1 MNALPS
7 GGPDHESAPEPVTG
21 PVTGPV
27 TSPFP
32 ELFRG
37 LFDDAAVFPPGNL
50 AVADAVPAHRRHR
63 AAWYAEAVG
72 PLLCGAGR
80 LGELAA
86 AVTNSPAVAGTSA
99 SHGDTS
105 GGVAGADGSVAA
117 EDRPLKVGLVLPG
130 GSTELAPAL
139 AAAAPFELAGVELAT
154 RDAAEAVAALDRL
167 LPPDI
172 PAAVELPRELLRGDG
187 LDAALDVLVD
197 SPYRAKFRTGGLVAE
212 AFPSEDELAAFL
224 VGCARRGLPYKCTAG
239 LHNAVR
245 HTDPETGFEHHGFL
259 NVLLAAQETDLAAAA
274 AVLAERDGEVL
285 AKAARALTD
294 RQVVM
299 IRNSFTAFGTCS
311 IAEPLGDLAEL
322 GLLSSPS
329 PLHQEDR

>member
-1 MNALPS
+1 MSTPV
-7 GGPDHESAPEPVTG
+7 SAGVI
-21 PVTGPV
+21 
-27 TSPFP
+27 P

-50 AVADAVPAHRRHR
+50 PVAEAVPAHRVHR

-72 PLLCGAGR
+72 PFLCGAGR

-86 AVTNSPAVAGTSA
+86 ALP
-99 SHGDTS
+99 TS
-105 GGVAGADGSVAA
+105 GAADAPTAGGAEETGAA
-117 EDRPLKVGLVLPG
+117 PLRVGLVLPG
-130 GSTELAPAL
+130 GSAELAPAL

-154 RDAAEAVAALDRL
+154 KDAAEAVAELDRL
-167 LPPDI
+167 LPPHV

-187 LDAALDVLVD
+187 LDAVLDVLVD

-224 VGCARRGLPYKCTAG
+224 TGCAQRGLPYKCTAG

-259 NVLLAAQETDLAAAA
+259 NVLLAAQETDRAAAA
-274 AVLAERDGEVL
+274 AVLAERDGEAL
-285 AKAARALTD
+285 AKAVRDLIA
-294 RQVVM
+294 RQVTV

-311 IAEPLGDLAEL
+311 IAEPLGDLAAL
-322 GLLSSPS
+322 GLLSSPD
-329 PLHQEDR
+329 PLPQEDR

>member
-7 GGPDHESAPEPVTG
+7 GGVI
-21 PVTGPV
+21 
-27 TSPFP
+27 P

-50 AVADAVPAHRRHR
+50 PVAEAVPAHRAHR

-72 PLLCGAGR
+72 PFLCGAGR

-86 AVTNSPAVAGTSA
+86 AVSAGAVPGA
-99 SHGDTS
+99 
-105 GGVAGADGSVAA
+105 AGADDSVVAG
-117 EDRPLKVGLVLPG
+117 DRPLKVGLVLPG
-130 GSTELAPAL
+130 GSIELAPAL
-139 AAAAPFELAGVELAT
+139 AAAAPFELAGAELAT

-167 LPPDI
+167 LPPDV

-187 LDAALDVLVD
+187 LDAVLDVLVD

-212 AFPSEDELAAFL
+212 AFPNEDELAAFL
-224 VGCARRGLPYKCTAG
+224 TGCAQRGLPYKCTAG

-259 NVLLAAQETDLAAAA
+259 NVLLAAQETDRAAAA

-294 RQVVM
+294 RQIVV

-311 IAEPLGDLAEL
+311 IAEPLGDLAAL

>member
-7 GGPDHESAPEPVTG
+7 GGVI
-21 PVTGPV
+21 
-27 TSPFP
+27 P

-50 AVADAVPAHRRHR
+50 PVAEAVPAHRAHR

-72 PLLCGAGR
+72 PFLCGAGR

-86 AVTNSPAVAGTSA
+86 AVSADAAPGAAEADDSVVAG
-99 SHGDTS
+99 
-105 GGVAGADGSVAA
+105 
-117 EDRPLKVGLVLPG
+117 DRPLKVGLVLPG
-130 GSTELAPAL
+130 GSIELAPAL

-167 LPPDI
+167 LPPDV

-187 LDAALDVLVD
+187 LDAVLDVLVD

-212 AFPSEDELAAFL
+212 AFPDEDELAAFL
-224 VGCARRGLPYKCTAG
+224 TGCAQRGLPYKCTAG

-259 NVLLAAQETDLAAAA
+259 NVLLAAQETDRAAAA

-294 RQVVM
+294 RQIVV

-311 IAEPLGDLAEL
+311 IAEPLGDLAAL

>member
-7 GGPDHESAPEPVTG
+7 GGVI
-21 PVTGPV
+21 
-27 TSPFP
+27 P

-50 AVADAVPAHRRHR
+50 PVAEAVPAHRAHR

-72 PLLCGAGR
+72 PFLCGAGR

-86 AVTNSPAVAGTSA
+86 AVSAGAAPGSVGADDSAVAG
-99 SHGDTS
+99 
-105 GGVAGADGSVAA
+105 
-117 EDRPLKVGLVLPG
+117 DRPLKVGLVLPG
-130 GSTELAPAL
+130 GSIELAPAL

-167 LPPDI
+167 LPPDV

-187 LDAALDVLVD
+187 LDAVLDVLVD

-212 AFPSEDELAAFL
+212 AFPDEDELAAFL
-224 VGCARRGLPYKCTAG
+224 TGCAQRGLPYKCTAG

-259 NVLLAAQETDLAAAA
+259 NVLLAAQETDRAAAA

-294 RQVVM
+294 RQIVV

-311 IAEPLGDLAEL
+311 IAEPLGDLAAL

>member
-7 GGPDHESAPEPVTG
+7 GGVI
-21 PVTGPV
+21 
-27 TSPFP
+27 P

-50 AVADAVPAHRRHR
+50 PVAEAVPAHRAHR

-72 PLLCGAGR
+72 PFLCGAGR

-86 AVTNSPAVAGTSA
+86 AVSAGAVPGAAEADDSVVAG
-99 SHGDTS
+99 
-105 GGVAGADGSVAA
+105 
-117 EDRPLKVGLVLPG
+117 DRPLKVGLVLPG
-130 GSTELAPAL
+130 GSIELAPAL

-167 LPPDI
+167 LPPDV

-187 LDAALDVLVD
+187 LDAVLDVLVD

-212 AFPSEDELAAFL
+212 AFPDEDELAAFL
-224 VGCARRGLPYKCTAG
+224 TGCAQRGLPYKCTAG

-259 NVLLAAQETDLAAAA
+259 NVLLAAQETDRAAAA

-294 RQVVM
+294 HQIVV

-311 IAEPLGDLAEL
+311 IAEPLGDLAAL

>member
-1 MNALPS
+1 M
-7 GGPDHESAPEPVTG
+7 SAPVSTG
-21 PVTGPV
+21 VI
-27 TSPFP
+27 P

-50 AVADAVPAHRRHR
+50 PVAEAVPAHRVHR

-72 PLLCGAGR
+72 PFLCGAGR

-86 AVTNSPAVAGTSA
+86 VVTGDATSPASAAVAAATARGA
-99 SHGDTS
+99 EE
-105 GGVAGADGSVAA
+105 AGAT
-117 EDRPLKVGLVLPG
+117 PLRVGLVLPG
-130 GSTELAPAL
+130 GSAELAPAL

-154 RDAAEAVAALDRL
+154 RDAAEAVAELDRL
-167 LPPDI
+167 LPPHV

-187 LDAALDVLVD
+187 LDAVLDVLVD

-212 AFPSEDELAAFL
+212 AFPDEDELAAFL
-224 VGCARRGLPYKCTAG
+224 TGCALRGLPYKCTAG

-259 NVLLAAQETDLAAAA
+259 NVLLAAQETDRAAAA

-294 RQVVM
+294 RQVTV

-311 IAEPLGDLAEL
+311 IAEPLGDLAAL
-322 GLLSSPS
+322 GLLSSPD
-329 PLHQEDR
+329 PLPQEDR

>member
-1 MNALPS
+1 MSALPT
-7 GGPDHESAPEPVTG
+7 GGSAPGGIPGAPPGTI
-21 PVTGPV
+21 
-27 TSPFP
+27 P

-50 AVADAVPAHRRHR
+50 PVVEAVPAHRVHR

-72 PLLCGAGR
+72 PFLCGAGR
-80 LGELAA
+80 VGELAG
-86 AVTNSPAVAGTSA
+86 AVSNSPAAAGPSA
-99 SHGDTS
+99 SPGTPAVTAAATAGDP
-105 GGVAGADGSVAA
+105 AGADGRAA
-117 EDRPLKVGLVLPG
+117 GHGPLKVGLVLPG

-139 AAAAPFELAGVELAT
+139 AAAAPFELAGVELAA

-167 LPPDI
+167 LPPDV
-172 PAAVELPRELLRGDG
+172 PAAVELPRELLRGDA
-187 LDAALDVLVD
+187 LDAVLDVLVD

-212 AFPSEDELAAFL
+212 AFPDEDELAAFL
-224 VGCARRGLPYKCTAG
+224 TGCARRGLPYKCTAG

-259 NVLLAAQETDLAAAA
+259 NVLLAAQETDRAAAA

-285 AKAARALTD
+285 AKAVRALTVH
-294 RQVVM
+294 QVTV

-311 IAEPLGDLAEL
+311 IADPLGDLAAL

>member
-1 MNALPS
+1 
-7 GGPDHESAPEPVTG
+7 
-21 PVTGPV
+21 
-27 TSPFP
+27 
-32 ELFRG
+32 
-37 LFDDAAVFPPGNL
+37 
-50 AVADAVPAHRRHR
+50 
-63 AAWYAEAVG
+63 
-72 PLLCGAGR
+72 
-80 LGELAA
+80 
-86 AVTNSPAVAGTSA
+86 
-99 SHGDTS
+99 
-105 GGVAGADGSVAA
+105 
-117 EDRPLKVGLVLPG
+117 KVGLVLPG

-154 RDAAEAVAALDRL
+154 RDVAEAVAALDRL
-167 LPPDI
+167 LPPNV

-187 LDAALDVLVD
+187 LDAVLDALVD

-212 AFPSEDELAAFL
+212 AFPDEDELAAFL
-224 VGCARRGLPYKCTAG
+224 TGCARRGLPYKCTAG

-259 NVLLAAQETDLAAAA
+259 NVLLAAQETDRAAAA

-285 AKAARALTD
+285 AKAVRALTD
-294 RQVVM
+294 RQVTV

-311 IAEPLGDLAEL
+311 IAEPLGDLAAL

>member
-1 MNALPS
+1 MSALPS
-7 GGPDHESAPEPVTG
+7 GGVI
-21 PVTGPV
+21 
-27 TSPFP
+27 P
-32 ELFRG
+32 ELFRE

-50 AVADAVPAHRRHR
+50 PVVEAVPAHRAHR

-72 PLLCGAGR
+72 PFLCGAGR

-86 AVTNSPAVAGTSA
+86 AVSTADTDGGT
-99 SHGDTS
+99 
-105 GGVAGADGSVAA
+105 AGADGSAVAG
-117 EDRPLKVGLVLPG
+117 DRPLKVGLVLPG

-167 LPPDI
+167 LPPDV

-187 LDAALDVLVD
+187 LDAVLDALVD

-212 AFPSEDELAAFL
+212 AFPDEDELAAFL
-224 VGCARRGLPYKCTAG
+224 TGCARRGLPYKCTAG

-259 NVLLAAQETDLAAAA
+259 NVLLAAQETDRAAAA

-285 AKAARALTD
+285 AKAVRSLTD
-294 RQVVM
+294 RQVTV

-311 IAEPLGDLAEL
+311 IAEPLGDLAAL

>member
-7 GGPDHESAPEPVTG
+7 GGVI
-21 PVTGPV
+21 
-27 TSPFP
+27 P

-50 AVADAVPAHRRHR
+50 PVAEAVPAHRAHR

-72 PLLCGAGR
+72 PFLCGAGR

-86 AVTNSPAVAGTSA
+86 AVSAGAVPGAAEADDSVVAG
-99 SHGDTS
+99 
-105 GGVAGADGSVAA
+105 
-117 EDRPLKVGLVLPG
+117 DRPLKVGLVLPG

-167 LPPDI
+167 LPPDV

-187 LDAALDVLVD
+187 LDAVLDVLVD

-212 AFPSEDELAAFL
+212 AFPDEDELAAFL
-224 VGCARRGLPYKCTAG
+224 TGCAQRGLPYKCTAG

-259 NVLLAAQETDLAAAA
+259 NVLLAAQETDRAAAA

-294 RQVVM
+294 RQIVV

-311 IAEPLGDLAEL
+311 IAEPLGDLAAL